1 MAKKKQFVTAAAAFA
16 VAASAV
22 APAITADAAMKT
34 VRLSSDYVRVGDLD
48 ATLDKEYKGS
58 EIYWY
63 KSSVD
68 MNKLG
73 VFQTAKGFVKGQ
85 GIRVEKR
92 VRVLNHAQEIK
103 PESEFVFEQGVPVS
117 GIRVQPVLFADGNEY
132 AKPLSVAGF
141 NTDKVG
147 EFEGTLT
154 YANRAYGV
162 VTKTVKYKVVATKV
176 ELSEVKHEVK
186 DDMLSVSA
194 DVKNLKDGEKV
205 ELVIFP
211 GKDESKALPAIEAE
225 IKDGKVMASAKD
237 IPAGTHSFI
246 LRSGD
251 VKTAAMD
258 FTVEALELKELKA
271 ATSKTL
277 EVKFNKAVDTSKAA
291 FALTK
296 DGFKSNI
303 AAITWNEDK
312 TVATLELTSKIT
324 KGEYALSVT
333 GASDKALTASVKT
346 EDEKV
351 AGLEILSDIAPITSD
366 TTAKVGFKIENQYGE
381 DITKLNAAGLTVS
394 AAGADDAEANADGS
408 ITLEGVEKDDK
419 VVITLIN
426 GATATT
432 TTKTVTV
439 SAESMA
445 ADVEIGA
452 LYNKDGKT
460 LTEGQDVTKDKFLLP
475 VVVKDQYGKEIK
487 DVKRLNGENAE
498 IILTNTNKGV
508 VEFGEFALETINGK
522 EVVVLPVSK
531 AAAFGEASLILIAKS
546 NGKNAQT
553 SVKVAEGFRT
563 DAVTLGAPT
572 SIVTA
577 GKDVYFP
584 LTVFDKQ
591 GNAVTDL
598 KLVGTDAPYG
608 VKVSSGTVVL
618 KDGALFVKVAG
629 KVGNA
634 NNVVEGQPVTVVVT
648 SSTSKVATQTVIAKE
663 AIKPR
668 VITGLSSKVSTAIR
682 NQADAKVEL
691 TAKDF
696 IVEDQYGQII
706 PADEVGAYLAA
717 NELDIKATIDADAPF
732 SVDSDNDSIG
742 DASEKLT
749 IAYKAGETKVA
760 SNVTFAFVGKPE
772 SAFSKKFTVVK
783 DSEFASYKV
792 SDVAPIYLN
801 KGANAEAT
809 SIPAGYERSIEVKAV
824 TASGG
829 EVKLIAGTDYTV
841 KSSVL
846 ALTSGSDNVIDADDA
861 DAVTF
866 AANATTATAKVTITI
881 NATGE
886 EIVKE
891 ITFSNVAPKVEKV
904 NVVANG
910 DANAFISGDEL
921 DAFSAVEFAGPNEFN
936 LDEFFNLADVVVTD
950 QYGQMAQVEDEDK
963 VTGESAALKAVV
975 DGLTSTL
982 TLSKVSGDVSFFS
995 NGTEKAYATGDAE
1008 AAFNARYNLNGYSAS
1023 PIKIT
1028 ATEEF
1033 DVETP

>member
-22 APAITADAAMKT
+22 APAITADAASTT
-34 VRLSSDYVRVGDLD
+34 VRLSSDYVRGGDLN
-48 ATLDKEYKGS
+48 AALDKEYKGS
-58 EIYWY
+58 EIHWY
-63 KSSVD
+63 KSSID

-73 VFQTAKGFVKGQ
+73 VFQTAKGFVKGK
-85 GIRVEKR
+85 GIKVEKSL
-92 VRVLNHAQEIK
+92 RVLNYAQDIK
-103 PESEFVFEQGVPVS
+103 PEGEIVLEQGVPAS
-117 GIRVQPVLFADGNEY
+117 GLRVQPVLFADGIVYN
-132 AKPLSVAGF
+132 KPVAVAGF
-141 NTDKVG
+141 STEKVG
-147 EFEGTLT
+147 EFEGTFT
-154 YANRAYGV
+154 YANKAYGS
-162 VTKTVKYKVVATKV
+162 VTKTVKYKVVASKV
-176 ELSEVKHEVK
+176 AFSEVKHTVEG
-186 DDMLSVSA
+186 DTLSVTA
-194 DVKNLKDGEKV
+194 DVANLKDGEKV
-205 ELVIFP
+205 ELVIYP
-211 GKDESKALPAIEAE
+211 GKDESKALDPIAAE
-225 IKDGKVMASAKD
+225 VKDGKVSVSAKD
-237 IPAGTHSFI
+237 VPAGTHSFV
-246 LRSGD
+246 LQSGD
-251 VKTAAMD
+251 VKTSAVE
-258 FTVEALELKELKA
+258 FTVEVLELKEFKA

-277 EVKFNKAVDTSKAA
+277 EVQFNKAVDTSKAA

-351 AGLEILSDIAPITSD
+351 AGLEILSDIAPITSG

-394 AAGADDAEANADGS
+394 AAGASKAEANADGS
-408 ITLEGVEKDDK
+408 ITLEGVKKDDK

-460 LTEGQDVTKDKFLLP
+460 LTEGQDVTKDKFFLP

-487 DVKRLNGENAE
+487 DVKRLNGDGAE

-584 LTVFDKQ
+584 LTVLDKQ

-598 KLVGTDAPYG
+598 KQVAPEAKYG
-608 VKVSSGTVVL
+608 VKVSGGTVVL
-618 KDGALFVKVAG
+618 KDGSLFVKVAG

-682 NQADAKVEL
+682 NQEGAKVEL

-696 IVEDQYGQII
+696 IVEDQYGQVI
-706 PADEVGAYLAA
+706 PADELSTLLTGDYALSAKV
-717 NELDIKATIDADAPF
+717 EDDAPF
-732 SVDSDNDSIG
+732 KVDLS
-742 DASEKLT
+742 T
-749 IAYKAGETKVA
+749 AGKVVVEFDKESKSTKTA
-760 SNVTFAFVGKPE
+760 ANVTFKLGE
-772 SAFSKKFTVVK
+772 SDASAYSKKFTVVK

-801 KGANAEAT
+801 KGADADAT
-809 SIPAGYERSIEVKAV
+809 SIPEGYERSIEVKAV

-829 EVKLIAGTDYTV
+829 EVKLVAGTDYTV

-846 ALTSGSDNVIDADDA
+846 ALTDGSDNLINGDDA

-904 NVVANG
+904 NVVAQGN
-910 DANAFISGDEL
+910 AEAFIAGDKL
-921 DAFSAVEFAGPNEFN
+921 DAFSAVNYTQDDAFN
-936 LDEFFNLADVVVTD
+936 LSEFEKIADVVVTD
-950 QYGQMAQVEDEDK
+950 QYGEMAQVDEETVK
-963 VTGESAALKAVV
+963 GQAPALKAVV
-975 DGLTSTL
+975 DKLTSTL
-982 TLSKVSGDVSFFS
+982 TLSKVSGDVTFKQ
-995 NGTEKAYATGDAE
+995 NGTAQASASGEAN
-1008 AAFNARYNLNGYSAS
+1008 AAFNARYNLNGTSAS

-1028 ATEEF
+1028 ATQKF
-1033 DVETP
+1033 DTPE

>member
-22 APAITADAAMKT
+22 APAITADAASST
-34 VRLSSDYVRVGDLD
+34 VQLKSDYVRGGNLD
-48 ATLDKEYKGS
+48 AALDKEYKGS

-63 KSSVD
+63 KSSID
-68 MNKLG
+68 LNKLG
-73 VFQTAKGFVKGQ
+73 VFQTAKGFVKGK
-85 GIRVEKR
+85 GIKVEKKL
-92 VRVLNHAQEIK
+92 RVLNYAQEVK
-103 PESEFVFEQGVPVS
+103 PAKEIVLEQGVPAS
-117 GIRVQPVLFADGNEY
+117 GLRIQPVLFADGNLY
-132 AKPLSVAGF
+132 DKPVSVEGF

-147 EFEGTLT
+147 EFEGSFT
-154 YANRAYGV
+154 YANKAFGS
-162 VTKTVKYKVVATKV
+162 VTTKVKYKVVASKV
-176 ELSEVKHEVK
+176 AFSEVKHEVK
-186 DDMLSVSA
+186 GDMLSVSA
-194 DVKNLKDGEKV
+194 DVKNLKEGEKV

-211 GKDESKALPAIEAE
+211 GKDESKPLAPYTAE
-225 IKDGKVMASAKD
+225 VKDGKVMASAKD

-258 FTVEALELKELKA
+258 FTVEVLELKELKA

-277 EVKFNKAVDTSKAA
+277 EVKFNKAVDASKAA

-351 AGLEILSDIAPITSD
+351 AGLEILSDIAPITVDSTEAD
-366 TTAKVGFKIENQYGE
+366 ADKAKVGFKISNQYGE
-381 DITKLNAAGLTVS
+381 DITKLNASALTVS
-394 AAGADDAEANADGS
+394 AAGAKSAVANADGS
-408 ITLEGVEKDDK
+408 IELTGTFKKDDK

-432 TTKTVTV
+432 TTKTVTIS
-439 SAESMA
+439 SASMA
-445 ADVEIGA
+445 TDVEFGA

-460 LTEGQDVTKDKFLLP
+460 LTEGQDLAKDKFFLP
-475 VVVKDQYGKEIK
+475 VVVKDQYGKEIT
-487 DVKRLNGENAE
+487 DLSRLNDEKSE
-498 IILTNTNKGV
+498 VLLTNTNAGV
-508 VEFGEFALETINGK
+508 VTFGPFAKETINGK
-522 EVVVLPVSK
+522 EVIVLPVTEAK
-531 AAAFGEASLILIAKS
+531 AFGEANLILIAKA

-584 LTVFDKQ
+584 LTVLDKQ

-598 KLVGTDAPYG
+598 KLVGKDAPYG
-608 VKVSSGTVVL
+608 VKATGGDVVL

-629 KVGNA
+629 GS
-634 NNVVEGQPVTVVVT
+634 VEQDKPVTVVVT

-682 NQADAKVEL
+682 NQAGAKVEL

-696 IVEDQYGQII
+696 IVEDQYGQVI

-717 NELDIKATIDADAPF
+717 NNLDIEATVDADAPF
-732 SVDSDNDSIG
+732 SEDGSIG
-742 DASEKLT
+742 GNANEKLT
-749 IAYKAGETKVA
+749 IAYKAGSTKVS
-760 SNVTFAFVGKPE
+760 SNVTFAFVNKPE
-772 SAFSKKFTVVK
+772 SAFSKQFTVVK

-792 SDVAPIYLN
+792 SDVAPIYLKN
-801 KGANAEAT
+801 TA
-809 SIPAGYERSIEVKAV
+809 IPSKYGQELVVKAV
-824 TASGG
+824 TSSGK
-829 EVKLIAGTDYTV
+829 EVTLDAGTDYTI
-841 KSSVL
+841 KSTVL
-846 ALTSGSDNVIDADDA
+846 ALENNEYVIDGDDA
-861 DAVTF
+861 AAVTF
-866 AANATTATAKVTITI
+866 APNATTATAKVTITI

-891 ITFSNVAPKVEKV
+891 ITFSNVAPKVEKLD
-904 NVVANG
+904 VVAEGMSDEFIRG
-910 DANAFISGDEL
+910 DKL
-921 DAFSAVEFAGPNEFN
+921 DAFTGVEYNGTDAFDRDA
-936 LDEFFNLADVVVTD
+936 FFSLADVVVTD
-950 QYGQMAQVEDEDK
+950 QYGVQEAVIETAGATFGQVAFAGATPMG
-963 VTGESAALKAVV
+963 V
-975 DGLTSTL
+975 STL
-982 TLSKVSGDVSFFS
+982 TLSKVAGDVTFDL
-995 NGTEKAYATGDAE
+995 NGTADVTAVGKAD
-1008 AAFNARYNLNGYSAS
+1008 AAFNVRYNLNGYSAL
-1023 PIKIT
+1023 PIKVT
-1028 ATEEF
+1028 ATKDFSAE
-1033 DVETP
+1033 